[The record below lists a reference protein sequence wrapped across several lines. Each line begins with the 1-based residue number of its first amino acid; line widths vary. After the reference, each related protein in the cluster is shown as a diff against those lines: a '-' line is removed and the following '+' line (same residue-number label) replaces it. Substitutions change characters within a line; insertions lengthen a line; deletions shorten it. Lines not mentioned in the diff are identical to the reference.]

1 MNRSN
6 QILSDAEVLQLLR
19 SQRTTSDGIRYLYQ
33 QHFEGLSSFIIHNN
47 GNTED
52 AQDVF
57 QEVIVAFIQL
67 VKQEKFR
74 GESSIKT
81 FLFSMNRNIWF
92 NELKRRK
99 RAIERE
105 KKYDKMQPAEE
116 EQVNRVIENREANG
130 KLIQVLENLGESCK
144 QILLLY
150 YYENLSMTEILA
162 RMDYENEQVVR
173 NKKYKCM
180 KKLEEMVSSDKNL
193 YQQLKNL
200 LHE

>member
-6 QILSDAEVLQLLR
+6 QIWSDAEVLQLIR
-19 SQRTTSDGIRYLYQ
+19 SQRTTGDGIRYLYQ
-33 QHFEGLSSFIIHNN
+33 QHFESLSSFIIHNN
-47 GNTED
+47 GNAED

-57 QEVIVAFIQL
+57 QEVLVAFIQL

-81 FLFSMNRNIWF
+81 FLFAMNRNIWF

-105 KKYDKMQPAEE
+105 IKYDKMQPAEE
-116 EQVNRVIENREANG
+116 EQVDQIIENREASG
-130 KLIQVLENLGESCK
+130 KLIQVLESLGESCK
-144 QILLLY
+144 KILLLY

-162 RMDYENEQVVR
+162 QLDYENEQVVR